1 MLLFY
6 ILASLLVYA
15 SAIKIGDQKKEPQPL
30 NVTAFANI
38 LIKKNATNLNVTA
51 FADILTGKTDP
62 NKKEP
67 VKTLSISDQLL
78 ANQTGKVNMTALVD
92 SYMKSY
98 NQ

>member
-15 SAIKIGDQKKEPQPL
+15 SAIKIGDQKKEPLPL

-78 ANQTGKVNMTALVD
+78 AN
-92 SYMKSY
+92 
-98 NQ
+98 